1 MKIKR
6 KKSFIKLINVH
17 EFQLKQKIFAF
28 FIIFILIISIY
39 IRYLVTP
46 IVVENTRAQVSNFA
60 TKSINYAIADTMNQN
75 VSYGDLIKII
85 RDENNN
91 VSYIEANSVRINLLS
106 KTMSKVVMS
115 NFLEL
120 SKKPIKIP
128 LGSFSGVSIF
138 AGLGPKITYEIN
150 PYGEVFCYFTSNFET
165 AGINQTYHK
174 LYLIIKIKV
183 NVVLPLK
190 NVLVN
195 SESEVLLCET
205 LIVGKIP
212 EVYLN
217 SNSLTEMLNLVPEK
231 FSSWQIDVFK
241 S

>member
-17 EFQLKQKIFAF
+17 KFQLKQKIFAF

-231 FSSWQIDVFK
+231 FSS
-241 S
+241 

>member
-174 LYLIIKIKV
+174 LYLIINIKV

>member
-1 MKIKR
+1 MNTKR
-6 KKSFIKLINVH
+6 KKSFIKLINIH
-17 EFQLKQKIFAF
+17 KFQLKQKIFAF
-28 FIIFILIISIY
+28 FIIFILIISVY

-85 RDENNN
+85 RDNNDN

-106 KTMSKVVMS
+106 KTMSKVVML

-120 SKKPIKIP
+120 SKNPIKIP
-128 LGSFSGVSIF
+128 LGSFSGVSVF
-138 AGLGPKITYEIN
+138 AGLGPKITYDIN

-174 LYLIIKIKV
+174 LYLLIKLKV

-190 NVLVN
+190 SVLVN

-217 SNSLTEMLNLVPEK
+217 SNNLTEMLNLVPEK
-231 FSSWQIDVFK
+231 FSS
-241 S
+241 

>member
-1 MKIKR
+1 
-6 KKSFIKLINVH
+6 
-17 EFQLKQKIFAF
+17 
-28 FIIFILIISIY
+28 
-39 IRYLVTP
+39 
-46 IVVENTRAQVSNFA
+46 
-60 TKSINYAIADTMNQN
+60 
-75 VSYGDLIKII
+75 
-85 RDENNN
+85 
-91 VSYIEANSVRINLLS
+91 
-106 KTMSKVVMS
+106 MS

-231 FSSWQIDVFK
+231 FSS
-241 S
+241 